1 MFFTVNVIVI
11 GCFSLLTLCYLDV
24 FHCERY
30 VIWMFFT
37 VNVMLIGCCHCE
49 RYVLWMFLPVNVM
62 IYRCFHCYGYKKRCR
77 PIGDIL
83 LHKHD

>member
-1 MFFTVNVIVI
+1 MVI
-11 GCFSLLTLCYLDV
+11 GCLSLLMLCYLDV

-37 VNVMLIGCCHCE
+37 VNVMLIGCFHCE
-49 RYVLWMFLPVNVM
+49 RYVLWMFLPVDVM